1 MHASQWR
8 THTRR
13 ASSRMEFFCSSH
25 LCLCA
30 QGFFVSGWR
39 SNWMRLARMRAATPS
54 KNMFRRFTREIG
66 HTHTAMQNKNDKKRR
81 GEKSG
86 WRDEHELSTEYR
98 DCSTQNTLASCTIRN
113 AITINAMDSN
123 GAHTRHPSHDIR
135 WYGSPSPVK
144 WKRSHSKLTINAFGL
159 DIFACNDYRKITH
172 SMTVAIA
179 TGAARHWCVRLMYV
193 QHIRALHTYHCRRY
207 TERER
212 EKCNEKIPYALDVPI
227 KVQWR

>member
-1 MHASQWR
+1 MRVSGE
-8 THTRR
+8 HTLGGHPR
-13 ASSRMEFFCSSH
+13 EWNFFCSSH

-123 GAHTRHPSHDIR
+123 GAHTHDIPR
-135 WYGSPSPVK
+135 MISDGMEVHHPWNESVPTRNWPSMHLAWIYSRVTTIE
-144 WKRSHSKLTINAFGL
+144 KLLIL
-159 DIFACNDYRKITH
+159 
-172 SMTVAIA
+172 
-179 TGAARHWCVRLMYV
+179 W
-193 QHIRALHTYHCRRY
+193 
-207 TERER
+207 
-212 EKCNEKIPYALDVPI
+212 P
-227 KVQWR
+227 